1 MTIDATKPEDS
12 ALVSELPGYI
22 RANRTEMNSMSSVT
36 GSLGAGSIALAAQV
50 TAAVG
55 TEFSLDGL
63 EVCRMTS
70 VGASVLT
77 AITDGIEGQIK
88 ILLFEDLLVTL
99 TDSITQLNGTFDLNQ
114 APAGT
119 DYTPAVGDIIMLV
132 NINGDGIGNNGYWKE
147 INRISNV

>member
-63 EVCRMTS
+63 EVCIMTS

>member
-63 EVCRMTS
+63 EVCIMTS

-88 ILLFEDLLVTL
+88 ILLFGDLLVTL

>member
-36 GSLGAGSIALAAQV
+36 GSFGSGSIALAAQV

-63 EVCRMTS
+63 EVCIMTS

-88 ILLFEDLLVTL
+88 ILLFGDLLVTL